1 MVSSIDKRERF
12 VVYCMK
18 SLDVFLTA
26 IAFVGAYFIKKYLL
40 PAPYGGLSI
49 APNYYLILLIVVV
62 SYLFVSDWFSLHD
75 LKTNEKLY
83 LQIKAILKTVFFL
96 VMITAL
102 ALYFFKLEQVSRLMM
117 TIFFTLDVGLLLIS
131 RVLTVRAVK
140 SYRARGIGITNL
152 LIIGSKQRAIEFI
165 SGVRKNP
172 RSDEYRV
179 LGCLDKDADSIGK
192 EIVKGVRIIG
202 TLDQLMDI
210 ALKTSTDIVV
220 VTMPLNEIEDAAG
233 VMNSL
238 EVIGVKTYIVPD
250 WYIHT
255 LMYQPTIAE
264 MTIEPFF
271 ETFAV
276 TLNITS
282 RRVIQLG
289 IKTIIDYVTAGVT
302 MVLLSPLF
310 IIIALAIVICSPGP
324 VFFKQTR
331 LGLRGREFSM
341 YKFRSMVPDAERMQ
355 QELRDLNEA
364 DGPVFKITRDPR
376 IIPWVGHFLRRSS
389 LDELPQL
396 INILRGEMSIV
407 GPRPPVPAE
416 VALYKPAQH
425 RRLSMKPGLTC
436 LWQVSP
442 DRNKLSFDEWMQ
454 LDLSYIDNWSL
465 LLDFKII
472 LRTFKVVVF
481 GYGR

>member
-1 MVSSIDKRERF
+1 MVSSIEKRERF
-12 VVYCMK
+12 FVYCAK
-18 SLDVFLTA
+18 TLDVVLTA
-26 IAFVGAYFIKKYLL
+26 VAFVGAYFIKKYLL

-75 LKTNEKLY
+75 LKINGTLHS
-83 LQIKAILKTVFFL
+83 QVIAILKTVFFL

-117 TIFFTLDVGLLLIS
+117 TIFFTLNVLLLLIS
-131 RVLTVRAVK
+131 RVLTVSAVE
-140 SYRARGIGITNL
+140 SYRARGIGVTNL

-165 SGVRKNP
+165 RGVQRNP
-172 RSDEYRV
+172 NAGAYHV
-179 LGCLDKDADSIGK
+179 LGCLDKEGDAIGK
-192 EIVKGVRIIG
+192 EVFDGVNVIG

-210 ALKTSTDIVV
+210 ALNTNTDIVV
-220 VTMPLNEIEDAAG
+220 FTMPLKEIEDATE
-233 VMNSL
+233 VMNGL

-255 LMYQPTIAE
+255 LMYEPTIAE
-264 MTIEPFF
+264 ITIEPFF
-271 ETFAV
+271 ETYAV
-276 TLNITS
+276 TLHTTS
-282 RRVIQLG
+282 RSVVQLG
-289 IKTIIDYVTAGVT
+289 LKTIIDYILAGVT
-302 MVLLSPLF
+302 VVLLSPLF
-310 IIIALAIVICSPGP
+310 VFIALAIVICSPGP
-324 VFFKQTR
+324 VFFKQVR
-331 LGLRGREFSM
+331 LGLRGREFAM
-341 YKFRSMVPDAERMQ
+341 FKFRSMVPNAERLQ
-355 QELRDLNEA
+355 QELKDMNEA
-364 DGPVFKITRDPR
+364 DGPVFKIAHDPR
-376 IIPWVGHFLRRSS
+376 IIPYVGNLLRRTS

-416 VALYKPAQH
+416 VSLYTPAQR

-442 DRNKLSFDEWMQ
+442 NRNKLSFDEWMQ
-454 LDLSYIDNWSL
+454 LDLKYIDNWSL
-465 LLDFKII
+465 FLDFKII
-472 LRTFKVVVF
+472 LRTFKVVLF

>member
-1 MVSSIDKRERF
+1 MVSSIDKKERF

-18 SLDVFLTA
+18 TLDIFLTA
-26 IAFVGAYFIKKYLL
+26 VAFVGAYFIKKYLL

-49 APNYYLILLIVVV
+49 APNYYLILIIVVI

-75 LKTNEKLY
+75 LKANGKLFS
-83 LQIKAILKTVFFL
+83 QIKAVLKTVFFL

-102 ALYFFKLEQVSRLMM
+102 ALYFFKLELVSRLMM
-117 TIFFTLDVGLLLIS
+117 TIFFTIDVCLLLAS
-131 RVLTVRAVK
+131 RVLTVRAVN

-152 LIIGSKQRAIEFI
+152 LIIGSKHRAMEFI
-165 SGVRKNP
+165 SGVHKNP
-172 RSDEYRV
+172 HSRAYRV
-179 LGCLDKDADSIGK
+179 LGCLDKETDAIGN
-192 EIVKGVRIIG
+192 EVVEGVRIIG

-210 ALKTSTDIVV
+210 SLKTSTDIVV
-220 VTMPLNEIEDAAG
+220 VTMPLNEIEDAVG

-264 MTIEPFF
+264 ITIEPFF

-276 TLNITS
+276 TLSTTS
-282 RRVIQLG
+282 RSVVQLG
-289 IKTIIDYVTAGVT
+289 IKAIIDYVTAGVT
-302 MVLLSPLF
+302 VVLLSPLF

-331 LGLRGREFSM
+331 LGLRGREFAM
-341 YKFRSMVPDAERMQ
+341 YKFRTMVPDAERMQ
-355 QELRDLNEA
+355 QELKDLNEA

-376 IIPWVGHFLRRSS
+376 IIPYVGNFLRRSS

-396 INILRGEMSIV
+396 INILRGEMSVV

-416 VALYKPAQH
+416 VALYTPAQH

-436 LWQVSP
+436 LWQVAP
-442 DRNKLSFDEWMQ
+442 DRNKLSFDAWME
-454 LDLSYIDNWSL
+454 LDLSYIDTWSL
-465 LLDFKII
+465 FLDLKII
-472 LRTFKVVVF
+472 LRTFKVVIF